1 MIKENEM
8 GVNDIFD
15 YFKNHPLLVVTIS
28 TLSCAIIGFWL
39 EFTLLQ
45 NFGLNIGMFAS
56 IDYFLLAGVTSPQVL
71 VIFVALALSNF
82 LKMKIIK
89 QFCPVTEK
97 NGHIHTFWRQV
108 IFIAILVLAASII
121 YENSSQKYQTIV
133 SNPEQYASV
142 LLRTN
147 NERLSDKTNDLTLI
161 TATDTFII
169 FYQHSTSAVI
179 ATPTENISAVSII
192 NKNVLSD
199 MSK

>member
-1 MIKENEM
+1 MK
-8 GVNDIFD
+8 VSDILD

-39 EFTLLQ
+39 EFTLLYK
-45 NFGLNIGMFAS
+45 FGLNVGTFAS

-71 VIFVALALSNF
+71 VIFIALALSNL
-82 LKMKIIK
+82 LKMKILT
-89 QFCPVTEK
+89 QFFPMTDK
-97 NGHIHTFWRQV
+97 NAHIHTFWRQV
-108 IFIAILVLAASII
+108 IFIALLVIAANII
-121 YENSSQKYQTIV
+121 YENSSKKYQTIV

-147 NERLSDKTNDLTLI
+147 NAQLSDKANDLTLI
-161 TATDTFII
+161 TATDAFMI

-192 NKNVLSD
+192 NKNILVD
-199 MSK
+199 VPK